1 MKIKEGFIVKEIAG
15 KNVVVTTGDE
25 ALNFNMIMHLND
37 SAKLLFEKLKQGSS
51 EEELVELLMDHY
63 DVGLEVATR
72 DVKGFIQVLIDKNI
86 I

>member
-1 MKIKEGFIVKEIAG
+1 MKIIEGVIVKEIAG

-37 SAKLLFEKLKQGSS
+37 SAKLLFEKLKQGSTT
-51 EEELVELLMDHY
+51 EELIELLMDHY
-63 DVGLEVATR
+63 EVELEVATK

-86 I
+86 L

>member
-1 MKIKEGFIVKEIAG
+1 MKIKEGFIVKKIAG

-37 SAKLLFEKLKQGSS
+37 SGKLLFEKLKEGST
-51 EEELVELLMDHY
+51 EEALIELLMEHY
-63 DVGLEVATR
+63 DVELETATR

>member
-37 SAKLLFEKLKQGSS
+37 SAKLLFEKLKQGST
-51 EEELVELLMDHY
+51 ENELIELLMDHY
-63 DVGLEVATR
+63 EVELEVATK

-86 I
+86 L